1 MKKLG
6 IAAALA
12 WLCISGALARA
23 RVAHDAAEPG
33 GLASRQATAGQA
45 APTGKQPEVQRVKIT
60 ILSTMLAD
68 AGIGEWGFSA
78 LVEADGNRILFDTGA
93 RPTTVL
99 ENARELKIDLSNVR
113 DVVLSHHHAD
123 HVGGLMTL
131 RRELSKA
138 NAEAISRVY
147 VAKGI
152 FDSRRQPG
160 ENKEDNPMVAIRGEY
175 EATGGKFVVID
186 KATEILP
193 GVWLTGP
200 VPRTYP
206 ERNWSG
212 HTEIKTAAG
221 WEEDTLPEDQS
232 LAINTPRGLVF
243 LTGCGHAGIVNS
255 LEYAEK
261 EVPHG
266 PVYAA
271 LGGFHL
277 FAASDAQ
284 LDWTAEKMKKVNVT
298 QIVGAHC
305 TGLET
310 VYRLREKLGLT
321 RQTCVV
327 GAVGAV
333 FDLDEGIH
341 PGRLAQ

>member
-1 MKKLG
+1 MCRMKKLG
-6 IAAALA
+6 IAVALA
-12 WLCISGALARA
+12 GLCISGAVARA
-23 RVAHDAAEPG
+23 RMTQQGSKPATDAGA
-33 GLASRQATAGQA
+33 ATAGKLA
-45 APTGKQPEVQRVKIT
+45 EVKSVKIT

-93 RPTTVL
+93 RPNTVL
-99 ENARELKIDLSNVR
+99 ENARELKIDLRDVR
-113 DVVLSHHHAD
+113 DVILSHHHAD

-131 RRELSKA
+131 RREFSRTNPA
-138 NAEAISRVY
+138 AISRVY
-147 VAKGI
+147 VAKGM
-152 FDSRRQPG
+152 FTSRREPG
-160 ENKEDNPMVAIRGEY
+160 ETKEDNPMAAIRGDY
-175 EATGGKFVVID
+175 EATGGKFIEID
-186 KATEILP
+186 KPTEILP

-212 HTEIKTAAG
+212 HTEIKTATG

-232 LAINTPRGLVF
+232 LVINTARGLVF

-261 EVPHG
+261 EVRQA

-277 FAASDAQ
+277 FPATDAQ
-284 LDWTAEKMKKVNVT
+284 LDWTADKMRKVEVD

-305 TGLET
+305 TGIET

-321 RQTCVV
+321 RHTCVV
-327 GAVGAV
+327 GAVGAT
-333 FDLDEGIH
+333 FDLQEGIR

>member
-1 MKKLG
+1 MRNLR
-6 IAAALA
+6 IAVILAVVCFSGWAA
-12 WLCISGALARA
+12 WARIAQEAAKPA
-23 RVAHDAAEPG
+23 RVSGEVAAGKQAVPTG
-33 GLASRQATAGQA
+33 RQA
-45 APTGKQPEVQRVKIT
+45 EVRAVKIT

-68 AGIGEWGFSA
+68 SGIGEWGFSA

-93 RPTTVL
+93 RPNTVL
-99 ENARELKIDLSNVR
+99 ENARELKIDLSNVQ

-138 NAEAISRVY
+138 NPAAMSRVY

-152 FDSRRQPG
+152 FESRREPG
-160 ENKEDNPMVAIRGEY
+160 EGKESNPMVAIHGEY
-175 EATGGKFVVID
+175 EAIGGKFVVID
-186 KATEILP
+186 KPTEILP

-212 HTEIKTAAG
+212 HTEIKTATG

-232 LAINTPRGLVF
+232 LVMNTPRGLVF

-261 EVPHG
+261 EVRQA

-284 LDWTAEKMKKVNVT
+284 LDWTADKMKKVDVS

-305 TGLET
+305 TGIET

-321 RQTCVV
+321 RHTCVV
-327 GAVGAV
+327 GAVGAT
-333 FDLDEGIH
+333 FDLNEGIH